1 MSRPSSIGAAAS
13 TWLAKMPGL
22 AAIIDGPG
30 ASLPISP
37 LQNLPSHYSVPV
49 HGRGSLSS
57 SLCQKPAMA
66 ARMAGTAPQAVQ
78 RVATAA
84 HSA

>member
-13 TWLAKMPGL
+13 AWLAKMPGL

-30 ASLPISP
+30 VSLSASPP
-37 LQNLPSHYSVPV
+37 QKLPSHYSVTV

-57 SLCQKPAMA
+57 SLCQKPAMT
-66 ARMAGTAPQAVQ
+66 ARMAGTVQRAVQ
-78 RVATAA
+78 RVATTA